1 VTRVRIA
8 PPDTEEDV
16 SAERLIESAVAAGR
30 YVHVT
35 TYHDGATPI
44 RASLLFKTAADA
56 ATCARVLSKAT
67 VGSAVLADIV
77 GPARAASVGAECYS
91 GSASF
96 EEAKARFECKARMG
110 LVKWMT
116 PPADSAARGAGESE
130 EQKR

>member
-16 SAERLIESAVAAGR
+16 SAERLLESAVAAGR

-56 ATCARVLSKAT
+56 AICARALSAIARAEQRHP
-67 VGSAVLADIV
+67 SAVLDDIV
-77 GPARAASVGAECYS
+77 GPARAASVGVRCAAH
-91 GSASF
+91 GP
-96 EEAKARFECKARMG
+96 
-110 LVKWMT
+110 W
-116 PPADSAARGAGESE
+116 ADEFPCGDTLDKCNGDNAARGAGESE

>member
-1 VTRVRIA
+1 MTRVRVA
-8 PPDTEEDV
+8 PPDIEEDV

-67 VGSAVLADIV
+67 VGSAALADIV
-77 GPARAASVGAECYS
+77 EPARAASVGARCAV
-91 GSASF
+91 GMDGPWLWGGCNRLDG
-96 EEAKARFECKARMG
+96 KCG
-110 LVKWMT
+110 
-116 PPADSAARGAGESE
+116 DSAARGAGEGE
-130 EQKR
+130 AE